1 MARSKRSTQK
11 KIKGGNEVPVTP
23 AKPELVQPVIE
34 EEEKGILGTIQ
45 DWVAGFSTS
54 SSTPAAVSPTTG
66 GKAKK
71 SKGTKKTRK

>member
-23 AKPELVQPVIE
+23 AEPEPVQPVIE
-34 EEEKGILGTIQ
+34 EEKKGVVDTIK
-45 DWVAGFSTS
+45 DWFAGFSTS
-54 SSTPAAVSPTTG
+54 SSTPAASTTTG